1 MSSSPPLSP
10 TIYKFIP
17 WIAATAFFMQ
27 SLDTSILN
35 TALPAIAQDLNE
47 SPLNMQSAI
56 ISYVLT
62 LALFIPV
69 SGVLADK
76 LGTRN
81 VFVLAVFLF
90 LLGSIACALSPSLIW
105 FDVGRIIQ
113 GMGGSMMVP
122 VSRLVIIKSFKRS
135 ELLSALNNATIPGL
149 IGPIIGPILG
159 GYLVQMMSWHWIFL
173 INLPIGLVGII
184 TALKFMPNLYGKS
197 HPFDIIGVLLVSS
210 AAMSVTLGL
219 ELINDNLTYL
229 VLLLFVFAGIGLFY
243 YLQHARRTLYPI
255 FPLALFNIH
264 TFRIGIMG
272 NLISRLGISA
282 TPFLV
287 PLLLQIAFGYSA
299 IQSGILLLPMAV
311 AALIMRT
318 WSQRILNRF
327 GYRHVLIY
335 NTLFAGLAIIA
346 LSLLQKDSSIIVYI
360 ILLFALGFF
369 NSLQFTAMN
378 SITLSNLEGDLTSS
392 GNSLM
397 AVNQQLAV
405 SFGVALGAVL
415 VQFFSQH
422 VDLFHHDVDKAFKI
436 SFILLGL
443 ITCGSVLIFS
453 QLKATDG
460 RNLIKHR

>member
-1 MSSSPPLSP
+1 MSNTPALSP
-10 TIYKFIP
+10 TIYKLIP

-35 TALPAIAQDLNE
+35 TALPAIAHDLNQ

-62 LALFIPV
+62 LALFIPI

-81 VFVLAVFLF
+81 VFVLAIFLF
-90 LLGSIACALSPSLIW
+90 LLGSIVCALSTSLIW
-105 FDVGRIIQ
+105 FDVGRVIQ

-135 ELLSALNNATIPGL
+135 EFLTALNNATIPGL

-159 GYLVQMMSWHWIFL
+159 GYLVQMISWHWIFL
-173 INLPIGLVGII
+173 INLPIGLVGIM
-184 TALKFMPNLYGKS
+184 TALKFMPNLYEKS

-210 AAMSVTLGL
+210 VAMSVTLGL
-219 ELINDNLTYL
+219 ELINDNLTYW
-229 VLLLFVFAGIGLFY
+229 VISLFIFAGIGLFC
-243 YLQHARRTLYPI
+243 YLHHAHRTQYAI

-264 TFRIGIMG
+264 TFRIGIIG

-282 TPFLV
+282 TPFLI

-299 IQSGILLLPMAV
+299 IKSGIMLLPMAI

-318 WSQRILNRF
+318 WSQRILSRF
-327 GYRHVLIY
+327 GYRNILIY
-335 NTLFAGLAIIA
+335 NTLSAGVAIIA
-346 LSLLQKDSSIIVYI
+346 LSLLEKDSSIIVFV
-360 ILLFALGFF
+360 ILLFGLGFF

-378 SITLSNLEGDLTSS
+378 SITLSNLEGELTSS

-397 AVNQQLAV
+397 AINQQLAV

-415 VQFFSQH
+415 VQFFSQNIEF
-422 VDLFHHDVDKAFKI
+422 FHHDVNKAFKM
-436 SFILLGL
+436 SFIFLGL
-443 ITCGSVLIFS
+443 ITCGSVLIFNK
-453 QLKATDG
+453 LKTTDG
-460 RNLIKHR
+460 RNLIENR